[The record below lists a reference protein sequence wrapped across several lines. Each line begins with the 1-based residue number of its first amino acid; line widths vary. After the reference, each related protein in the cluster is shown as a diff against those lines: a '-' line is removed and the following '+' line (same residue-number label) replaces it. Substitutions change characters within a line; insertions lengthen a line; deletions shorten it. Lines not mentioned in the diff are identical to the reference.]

1 MPKSLQN
8 LFSLLSIV
16 VYIFFQLFLAV
27 HLRKKYYFRTD
38 FPPKIACF
46 WNNFIGCRGHVI
58 RYMANAAIL
67 HLTPSLRRIC
77 RTPNAERRT
86 PIPIREHLNR
96 LDSRNTY
103 KVLGTDSR
111 ILDLGGISKMTLAN
125 IVLYHITRKCA
136 YCPSI

>member
-8 LFSLLSIV
+8 LFTLLSIV
-16 VYIFFQLFLAV
+16 VYIFFHLFLAV
-27 HLRKKYYFRTD
+27 HLRKQYCLRTKD

-46 WNNFIGCRGHVI
+46 WINFIGCRGHVI
-58 RYMANAAIL
+58 RYMAIVAIL

-103 KVLGTDSR
+103 KVLGTMTVKFL
-111 ILDLGGISKMTLAN
+111 ILVEFQK
-125 IVLYHITRKCA
+125 
-136 YCPSI
+136 